1 MPSAVSSRSLQVNP
15 PSSSSI
21 TLLYRALAL
30 AGLVAT
36 WAFNIR
42 YLQSGGSLTP
52 GRFWADAFA
61 NPLTSAITIDV
72 YLSALV
78 FSVWVWHQTAA
89 ISRWRALGWIA
100 LCFGVGLVVALPL
113 YLARHTSATKGAGS

>member
-1 MPSAVSSRSLQVNP
+1 MAW
-15 PSSSSI
+15 
-21 TLLYRALAL
+21 LYRALAL

-36 WAFNIR
+36 WVFNIR
-42 YLQSGGSLTP
+42 YLQSGGSLAP
-52 GRFWADAFA
+52 SRFWADAMV

-78 FSVWVWHQTAA
+78 FSLWVWHQTATT
-89 ISRWRALGWIA
+89 SRWRALGWIA

-113 YLARHTSATKGAGS
+113 YLAQHTSATKGTAS